1 MKNVVIVG
9 QGYVGLPLAIAAAEN
24 GHNVIGFDLDRSLV
38 DSLNSGV
45 SHVEDILDSS
55 IKKLLVTQKY
65 RATFN
70 PSDIED
76 CDVAIIAVP
85 TPLNATR
92 EPDLSFLL
100 SACSILGK
108 YLGMSSL
115 IINESTS
122 YPGTLRN
129 IIAPAVNG
137 DSKNNLKHKFAI
149 SPERVDPGN
158 ANWKIRNTPRLVSG
172 LSETAISET
181 VDFYSSFCDNLIVV
195 SSPEVAESA
204 KLFENSFRQVN
215 IALVNEFALI
225 MSKLE
230 IPVHEVLDAAGTK
243 PYGSMKFNPGVGVG
257 GHCIPI
263 DPSYLAYSAAQAG
276 IEPKFISLA
285 NKVNLEMPLKI
296 AERIAKDNGGNLLGK
311 KILICGVAYKANISD
326 TRESPAKN
334 LKSEIENLGGEVA
347 WHDPLVKMWLGGVPA
362 NLDVEKFDI
371 GILTNIH
378 DQMDIVKYKEAV
390 NYFFDC
396 TGKVA
401 GAETL

>member
-129 IIAPAVNG
+129 IIV
-137 DSKNNLKHKFAI
+137 
-149 SPERVDPGN
+149 
-158 ANWKIRNTPRLVSG
+158 KITFLRLGYKKQSG
-172 LSETAISET
+172 
-181 VDFYSSFCDNLIVV
+181 
-195 SSPEVAESA
+195 
-204 KLFENSFRQVN
+204 
-215 IALVNEFALI
+215 
-225 MSKLE
+225 
-230 IPVHEVLDAAGTK
+230 
-243 PYGSMKFNPGVGVG
+243 
-257 GHCIPI
+257 
-263 DPSYLAYSAAQAG
+263 
-276 IEPKFISLA
+276 
-285 NKVNLEMPLKI
+285 
-296 AERIAKDNGGNLLGK
+296 
-311 KILICGVAYKANISD
+311 
-326 TRESPAKN
+326 
-334 LKSEIENLGGEVA
+334 
-347 WHDPLVKMWLGGVPA
+347 A
-362 NLDVEKFDI
+362 NLFCKDK
-371 GILTNIH
+371 
-378 DQMDIVKYKEAV
+378 
-390 NYFFDC
+390 NYLQIYYC
-396 TGKVA
+396 LIKI
-401 GAETL
+401 